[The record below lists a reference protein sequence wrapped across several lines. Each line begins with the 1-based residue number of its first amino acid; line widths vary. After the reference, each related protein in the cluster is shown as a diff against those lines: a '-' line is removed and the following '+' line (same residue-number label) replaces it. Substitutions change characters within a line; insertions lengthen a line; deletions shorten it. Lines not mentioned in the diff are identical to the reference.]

1 MKYGQLIIEKKEFE
15 LLKRTLAM
23 AHYHKDCSYKKS
35 FAKFHQ
41 EIGLAKTVSNRKM
54 PDDIIR
60 FNSVVTIETPWNVKR
75 SYQVVTP
82 EKSDLAR
89 NRISVVAPMGLALFG
104 YAKGDEIEWQFP
116 MGINIIKILD
126 VVQTGPSVNLENT

>member
-23 AHYHKDCSYKKS
+23 THYHKDRSYRKS
-35 FAKFHQ
+35 ITKFHQ
-41 EIGLAKTVSNRKM
+41 EISLAKTVSNRKM
-54 PDDIIR
+54 PEDVIR
-60 FNSVVTIETPWNVKR
+60 FDSVVTIETPWNVKR

-82 EKSDLAR
+82 EKSDLAK

-126 VVQTGPSVNLENT
+126 VEQIRPSVNLEKT

>member
-23 AHYHKDCSYKKS
+23 THYHKDRSYKRS
-35 FAKFHQ
+35 ISKFHQ

-82 EKSDLAR
+82 DKSDLAR
-89 NRISVVAPMGLALFG
+89 DRISVVAPMGLALFG

-116 MGINIIKILD
+116 MGTNIIKILD
-126 VVQTGPSVNLENT
+126 VVQTTPSVNLEKT